1 MMFCMPISTR
11 SVCGLETDYSDS
23 FTELKGK
30 TGCAKGIAVENALE
44 PVKDIASEI
53 CESNEDDGVAK
64 WIKEN
69 LL

>member
-1 MMFCMPISTR
+1 VAWKRI
-11 SVCGLETDYSDS
+11 YSDS

-44 PVKDIASEI
+44 PVKDIVSEI

>member
-1 MMFCMPISTR
+1 MLR
-11 SVCGLETDYSDS
+11 
-23 FTELKGK
+23 
-30 TGCAKGIAVENALE
+30 GCAKGIAVENALE